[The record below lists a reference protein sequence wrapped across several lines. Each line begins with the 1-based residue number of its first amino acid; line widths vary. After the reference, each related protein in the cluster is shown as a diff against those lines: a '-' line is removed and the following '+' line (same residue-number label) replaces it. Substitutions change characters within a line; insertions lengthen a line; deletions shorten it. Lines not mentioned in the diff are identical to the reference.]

1 MRDAPQSGFASAMVR
16 TRSASS
22 EPTCGRPIRPRRDF
36 QLQKARKPCR
46 CQRITVS
53 GRTRWSASR
62 HPGHQL
68 ESHTQKARSKRPN
81 CGRFDRRR
89 SKASCC
95 RSARFSSVRSVRVL
109 SAARR
114 APNRASTRDIALH
127 GLHVAGPSSRL
138 GIEFWQTT
146 APTYDPDVYAAIRRE
161 IEQRCPLILNFST
174 GGTGPMEGR
183 VAHIAK
189 VKPPLGALNMGSMNY
204 AKYSPRRKEFVFDFV
219 FENPFRDIAYLLAV
233 MKEAGVKPELECF
246 DIGHTN
252 SVWPL
257 LDQGLL
263 KRPLQFSFIMGS
275 WGGIRATTE
284 NLALQAR
291 ETPKDSTWEV
301 IGISHEQWRMLAAAL
316 SLGGNVRV
324 GLEDNFYLDSAG
336 KQMARSN
343 GELVAK
349 AVRMAR
355 DMGREPASVAQAREI
370 LSLDRVW

>member
-1 MRDAPQSGFASAMVR
+1 VPYTPAEIAEEALRAYEAGAAVVHVHAR
-16 TRSASS
+16 TDEGGATY
-22 EPTCGRPIRPRRDF
+22 EP
-36 QLQKARKPCR
+36 
-46 CQRITVS
+46 S
-53 GRTRWSASR
+53 
-62 HPGHQL
+62 
-68 ESHTQKARSKRPN
+68 
-81 CGRFDRRR
+81 
-89 SKASCC
+89 
-95 RSARFSSVRSVRVL
+95 
-109 SAARR
+109 
-114 APNRASTRDIALH
+114 
-127 GLHVAGPSSRL
+127 
-138 GIEFWQTT
+138 
-146 APTYDPDVYAAIRRE
+146 VYAAIRRE
-161 IEQRCPLILNFST
+161 IEQRCPVILNFST
-174 GGTGPMEGR
+174 GGAGPMEGR
-183 VAHIAK
+183 VAHIAQ
-189 VKPPLGALNMGSMNY
+189 VRPAIGALNMGSMNY
-204 AKYSPRRKEFVFDFV
+204 AKYSPKRKDFVFDFV
-219 FENPFRDIAYLLAV
+219 FENPFRDISYLLSV

-246 DIGHTN
+246 DVGHTN

-257 LDQGLL
+257 LDKGLL
-263 KRPLQFSFIMGS
+263 KEPLQFSFIMGVL
-275 WGGIRATTE
+275 GGIRATTE